1 MTATDDFDFTEAVV
15 ERFIKDELRFLNRN
29 DLDSWIDL
37 YTDDGV
43 YFMPLDE
50 DQANPAVYDM
60 IFYDNKPLM
69 RIRRENFGHPL
80 SPSMEYPIRSMRMI
94 SDCEI
99 LAKDTDSCR
108 VETPFIASIFYQ
120 EVTWYSGVFFHD
132 LVRRNDTIKIRQKQ
146 VNLLNMGS
154 PQGVIVTYL

>member
-50 DQANPAVYDM
+50 DQTDPALYDM

-99 LAKDTDSCR
+99 LTKDADSCR

-120 EVTWYSGVFFHD
+120 EMRWYSGVFFHD
-132 LVRRNDTIKIRQKQ
+132 LVRQDNTIRIRQKQ
-146 VNLLNMGS
+146 VNLLDMGS
-154 PQGVIVTYL
+154 PQGVIMTYL

>member
-1 MTATDDFDFTEAVV
+1 MTTKDDFDFTEAVV
-15 ERFIKDELRFLNRN
+15 ERFIKDELRLLNRN

-50 DQANPAVYDM
+50 DQADPKLYDM

-80 SPSMEYPIRSMRMI
+80 SPAMEYPIRSTRMI
-94 SDCEI
+94 ADCEI
-99 LAKDTDSCR
+99 LKKDAQSCR
-108 VETPFIASIFYQ
+108 VETPFMACIFYQ
-120 EVTWYSGVFFHD
+120 EMRWYAGVFFHD
-132 LVRRNDTIKIRQKQ
+132 LVRHDDTIRIRQKQ
-146 VNLLNMGS
+146 VNLLDMGN
-154 PQGVIVTYL
+154 PQGVIMTYL

>member
-1 MTATDDFDFTEAVV
+1 MNVTEKPPFTESVV
-15 ERFIKDELRFLNRN
+15 EQFIKGELRLLNRN
-29 DLDSWIDL
+29 DLDAWIDL
-37 YTDDGV
+37 FTDDGV

-50 DQANPAVYDM
+50 DQADPTLYDM

-80 SPSMEYPIRSMRMI
+80 SPSMQYPLRSMRMI

-99 LAKDTDSCR
+99 VEQSGDACR
-108 VETPFIASIFYQ
+108 VETPFVASIFYQ
-120 EVTWYSGVFFHD
+120 QMNWYSGVFFHD
-132 LVRRNDTIKIRQKQ
+132 LVRREDRIKIRQKQ

-154 PQGVIVTYL
+154 PQGVIMTYL